1 MCLTAVPKALF
12 LVAALASAGTANA
25 WVPPPPDVKLAVS
38 RASVLFL
45 GRVLLLRELDVRPAR
60 TLAEARVQVLECHLG
75 ADCVTGKVVRVRFLS
90 RSVLEAV
97 DEGFGMP
104 VTIPL
109 SATVLFAMARPVR
122 MSDPIPFDVDVHR
135 NGIDDAYVAED
146 DPWPAKEWSDDVPRR
161 FGSVHWPQDVQ
172 KIKGAELRSWIEA
185 RRAVL
190 SGVKRD

>member
-1 MCLTAVPKALF
+1 MPSVRKVLIVVAV
-12 LVAALASAGTANA
+12 LASAGAADA
-25 WVPPPPDVKLAVS
+25 WVPPPADVKLAVS
-38 RASVLFL
+38 RASVVFL
-45 GRVLLLRELDVRPAR
+45 GRVLSLRELDVRPAR

-75 ADCVTGKVVRVRFLS
+75 AGCATGKVVRVRFLS

-122 MSDPIPFDVDVHR
+122 MSGSIPFNVDVHR
-135 NGIDDAYVAED
+135 NGIDDAYVAD
-146 DPWPAKEWSDDVPRR
+146 DVPWPAKEWSDEMPRR
-161 FGSVHWPQDVQ
+161 FGSVHWPKDVEN
-172 KIKGAELRSWIEA
+172 IKRAELRSWIEA

>member
-1 MCLTAVPKALF
+1 MRRVLFVIAV
-12 LVAALASAGTANA
+12 LASAGAADA
-25 WVPPPPDVKLAVS
+25 WVPPPADVKLAVS

-45 GRVLLLRELDVRPAR
+45 GRVLSLRELDVRPAR

-75 ADCVTGKVVRVRFLS
+75 AGCAAGRVVRVRFLS
-90 RSVLEAV
+90 RSILEAV
-97 DEGFGMP
+97 DEEFGMP

-109 SATVLFAMARPVR
+109 SATVLFAMARPVS
-122 MSDPIPFDVDVHR
+122 MSGPISFDVDVHR

-146 DPWPAKEWSDDVPRR
+146 VPWPATEWSDEMPRP
-161 FGSVHWPQDVQ
+161 FGSVHWPKHVQDV
-172 KIKGAELRSWIEA
+172 KRAELRSWIEA